1 MVQSWMNS
9 DGLYKKYGTDAAT
22 VNNCGEYVTTGP
34 QRMIEVTIS
43 DLTAL
48 GSSAAPTIVSDQT
61 FFPKMRIEKVEIINT
76 TAATSGGSAT
86 LSIGLIRTDRTTEI
100 DYDGFVAQAALSTF
114 NTAGETNSMTVGST
128 AAGALLGT
136 TTTNPGY
143 IVAYYGTA
151 VFTAGAVKVRIYY
164 SA

>member
-1 MVQSWMNS
+1 MVQSWMNG
-9 DGLYKKYGTDAAT
+9 DGLYKKYGTDKAT
-22 VNNCGEYVTTGP
+22 ANNCGEYITTGP
-34 QRMIEVTIS
+34 QRMIEVAIP

-48 GSSAAPTIVSDQT
+48 GDSSTPTIISDQT
-61 FFPKMRIEKVEIINT
+61 FFPKKRIEKIEVVNT

-86 LSIGLIRTDRTTEI
+86 LSVGLIRMDRTTEL
-100 DYDGFVAQAALSTF
+100 DYDGFIAQGALATF
-114 NTAGETNSMTVGST
+114 NAAGETVTYTAGTT

-151 VFTAGAVKVRIYY
+151 AFTAGAVKVRIYY